1 MGLIATAVAI
11 LSVDFDIF
19 PRRFAKTHT
28 YGRSVMDLG
37 TATFIYCFAVV
48 DVFKDFPSRNK
59 FPFLQRR
66 FFLSRK
72 V

>member
-19 PRRFAKTHT
+19 PRRFAKTYI

-37 TATFIYCFAVV
+37 TATSVYCSAVV
-48 DVFKDFPSRNK
+48 DVFKDFPSRDK
-59 FPFLQRR
+59 FPSLQKR
-66 FFLSRK
+66 FSFF
-72 V
+72 